1 MLMVEYKLSIYGLLL
16 TAMTYI
22 DRAFTAKRN
31 ELGMVWERLGMTWFE
46 RGLQSV

>member
-1 MLMVEYKLSIYGLLL
+1 MFIVEYKLSINGLLL

-31 ELGMVWERLGMTWFE
+31 EFGTVWERLGIAWFE
-46 RGLQSV
+46 SGLQSV